1 MSKKVFDQDDS
12 KSIDQIRKV
21 DSTNKREKSGEDNLV
36 TTLRSDMLLTS
47 STSPMEKSFFERIN
61 LKYVFGILLTLFIII
76 FVWFMLGG
84 PGRPILEN
92 GLALLIHTDATP
104 TQAVV
109 SSVVIP
115 TATRPQPSNTPV
127 PTPTLH
133 PTSTPTSR
141 LVATRSTVPPTVTP
155 TAVPAC
161 RDALTITLADMGQ
174 TLCVQG
180 TIIKTVEQPNAF
192 MVIFSKKPGSFYWVT
207 YDLVWSKAELDT
219 CYQTKGKIEQLGNSA
234 ILIFDYSNLP
244 ELCP

>member
-12 KSIDQIRKV
+12 KSIDQNRKF
-21 DSTNKREKSGEDNLV
+21 DATKKKEKSGEDNLV

-47 STSPMEKSFFERIN
+47 STSPMGKSFFERIN
-61 LKYVFGILLTLFIII
+61 LKYIFGILLTLFIVI

-84 PGRPILEN
+84 PGRPTLEN
-92 GLALLIHTDATP
+92 GLALLIQIDATP

-115 TATRPQPSNTPV
+115 TATRPQPSNTPL

-133 PTSTPTSR
+133 PTNTPTSR
-141 LVATRSTVPPTVTP
+141 LVATRSNVPPTVTP
-155 TAVPAC
+155 TAIPAC
-161 RDALTITLADMGQ
+161 RDALTITLADVGQ

-180 TIIKTVEQPNAF
+180 TIIQTVERPNAF
-192 MVIFSKKPGSFYWVT
+192 MVIFSKKSGSFYWVT
-207 YDLVWSKAELDT
+207 YDLVWSKAELDK
-219 CYQTKGKIEQLGNSA
+219 CYQTNGKIEQLGNSA